1 MSQKNL
7 TTLQSTLKESF
18 YYLGNQRPLPEG
30 CGWTS
35 LDGKQI
41 FSAGVTLADS
51 APTVIPFT
59 VVGRVATNLNNTG
72 LFGTWSRNSKYGAA
86 TARRSFQ
93 LGPPL
98 DLGFRRDWAPAMARL
113 KELQLA
119 GANNSRKVQYLF
131 VHKNVPPQDCILRA
145 GARVFRDVEDGEEN
159 QGVRDAVPKDKKDDP
174 AWIDIV
180 ETKNFA
186 VFPLY
191 DESGNLVPLR
201 SVRPTIAGAT
211 VLLTFSFRCWR
222 FEPTDPF
229 SFAAD
234 VERVDVLIPANVRLS
249 LPPTPPKTP
258 QRSMQGVTPGHRVQA
273 LYTIESEDGMEFPRN
288 VNSYAA
294 PQTPPNKR
302 AYMPITPQSVGTMV
316 TTPSPVAGVEDSFAS
331 GNELQRQYNQYQ
343 NSPTALSERAT
354 SERRGGPEAFQPQYA
369 VPTGEPTSTW
379 FNNHPYLGTLYGS
392 LGPVQNAPL
401 LGLQPAF
408 NPEESPQLRDT
419 RIVGSFSESW
429 SPPIANPHIHSQDG
443 SGISSTE
450 NMDSQSRPTAVSKE
464 ATVADVSS
472 GNSNK
477 SGGERVAKRKHVDDS
492 GGDAE
497 QQHEPKRREIDN
509 GMTAGLQE

>member
-18 YYLGNQRPLPEG
+18 YYLGNQQPLPEG

-35 LDGKQI
+35 LDGKQM

-59 VVGRVATNLNNTG
+59 VVGCVATNLNNTG

-86 TARRSFQ
+86 TAHCSFQ

-98 DLGFRRDWAPAMARL
+98 DLGFCRDWAPAMARL

-131 VHKNVPPQDCILRA
+131 VHENVPPQDCILRA
-145 GARVFRDVEDGEEN
+145 GARDVEDGEEN
-159 QGVRDAVPKDKKDDP
+159 QGVHDAIPKDKKDDP
-174 AWIDIV
+174 AWINIV

-191 DESGNLVPLR
+191 DESGDLVPLR
-201 SVRPTIAGAT
+201 SVQPTIAGAT
-211 VLLTFSFRCWR
+211 ILLTFSFCCWR

-249 LPPTPPKTP
+249 LPPTLPKTP
-258 QRSMQGVTPGHRVQA
+258 QQLMQSVTPSHRVQA

-288 VNSYAA
+288 S
-294 PQTPPNKR
+294 
-302 AYMPITPQSVGTMV
+302 IGTMV
-316 TTPSPVAGVEDSFAS
+316 TTPSLVPGAEDSFAS
-331 GNELQRQYNQYQ
+331 GNELQHQYNQYQ
-343 NSPTALSERAT
+343 NSPTYLSECAT
-354 SERRGGPEAFQPQYA
+354 LERRRGPEVFQPQ
-369 VPTGEPTSTW
+369 
-379 FNNHPYLGTLYGS
+379 S

-408 NPEESPQLRDT
+408 NPVESRQLRDT
-419 RIVGSFSESW
+419 CIVGSFSESW
-429 SPPIANPHIHSQDG
+429 SPPMANPHIHSQDG
-443 SGISSTE
+443 SSISTTK

-464 ATVADVSS
+464 TTVTDVSS
-472 GNSNK
+472 SNSNK
-477 SGGERVAKRKHVDDS
+477 SGGERVAKRKQVDDS
-492 GGDAE
+492 GGDVE